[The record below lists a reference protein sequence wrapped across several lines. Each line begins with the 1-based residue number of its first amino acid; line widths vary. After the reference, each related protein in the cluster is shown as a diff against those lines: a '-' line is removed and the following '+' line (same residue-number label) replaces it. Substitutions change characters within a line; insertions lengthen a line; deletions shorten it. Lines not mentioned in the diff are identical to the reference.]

1 MSAYYNGSNNP
12 SGPSN
17 RKTGEQY
24 LWASFLPYT
33 VEFRGD
39 QWCTWTIIALW
50 SAVAYGVFNAFA
62 GAIMTFDNMGL
73 IIFLVFLL
81 SVVICGSA
89 ALATFQLYKSRS
101 EAYHS
106 GLDPK
111 TAAPR
116 GWVLS
121 IILTLIGALS
131 VLTWGAAVLTM
142 MG

>member
-1 MSAYYNGSNNP
+1 MSGYYNGSNTP
-12 SGPSN
+12 AGPNN

-24 LWASFLPYT
+24 SWASFLPYT

-50 SAVAYGVFNAFA
+50 SAVAYGVLDAFS
-62 GAIMTFDNMGL
+62 GALVTLENMGL
-73 IIFLVFLL
+73 IIFLIFLL
-81 SVVICGSA
+81 SVVICATAALGTFQVHQARSA
-89 ALATFQLYKSRS
+89 ARTA
-101 EAYHS
+101 

-121 IILTLIGALS
+121 IALTVIGAIS
-131 VLTWGAAVLTM
+131 VITWGSAVLVM
-142 MG
+142 MS

>member
-1 MSAYYNGSNNP
+1 MSGYYNGLNNP
-12 SGPSN
+12 TGPSKQ
-17 RKTGEQY
+17 KTGEQY
-24 LWASFLPYT
+24 SWASSLPYT
-33 VEFRGD
+33 VKFRGD

-50 SAVAYGVFNAFA
+50 GAVAYGVLDAFA

-73 IIFLVFLL
+73 IFFLIFLL

-89 ALATFQLYKSRS
+89 ALATFQLHKARS
-101 EAYHS
+101 AARHS

-131 VLTWGAAVLTM
+131 VLTWGAAVLAM